1 VSGGVIFRKI
11 VADQLVYAPFS
22 IICCFG
28 YTSLFSGSA
37 TRILPPPHSVAHSE
51 ASIETVPVVP
61 VPVGPSSFYSVWKEE
76 FVFKMDKFLLSTW
89 LADCMVWPAVSFV
102 NFRFVPLNFRPTF
115 VGFVQVFWQSYVS
128 YVSHKK

>member
-1 VSGGVIFRKI
+1 
-11 VADQLVYAPFS
+11 
-22 IICCFG
+22 
-28 YTSLFSGSA
+28 
-37 TRILPPPHSVAHSE
+37 
-51 ASIETVPVVP
+51 VVP